1 MQTSVVNAA
10 GNYTDLLSGI
20 LNVQVKNE
28 DKIMKQDRLYCQNQ
42 QDLLYDKL
50 DQIDHWY
57 SIFKENAKQYKEER
71 KFTYDDNGKI
81 SKTDFHSYIMN

>member
-1 MQTSVVNAA
+1 MLDV
-10 GNYTDLLSGI
+10 Y
-20 LNVQVKNE
+20 K
-28 DKIMKQDRLYCQNQ
+28 R

-71 KFTYDDNGKI
+71 KFTYDEDVITASGFAIVRYYGNADYYNASYSYGVRPAFCI
-81 SKTDFHSYIMN
+81 S